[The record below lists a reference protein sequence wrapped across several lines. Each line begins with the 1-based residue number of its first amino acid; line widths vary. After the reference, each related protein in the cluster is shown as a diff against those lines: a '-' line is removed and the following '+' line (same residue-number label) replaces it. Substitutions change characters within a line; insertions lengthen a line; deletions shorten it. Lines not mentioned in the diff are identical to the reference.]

1 MDDVR
6 PLHQVFTALTG
17 TEAEPDPAALGPAA
31 RGFDLPDD
39 LLTEAII
46 SFADTA
52 PAEVAAHLAPFVTA
66 HSPIAAVDPIE
77 PAELW
82 DAAQGLELLA
92 GAPTGFT
99 LSEPYVPDQLD
110 DLDDLDGL
118 DGLDGVADP
127 ASAAGIGSATP
138 EVLDL
143 GFGYGDHQPAAVD
156 PLAPADDDAW
166 DTVSA
171 DPWPVTDHEPT
182 GVEPLEGP
190 AEEPGPAST
199 APDDGYGAGE
209 ADLDEGLDA

>member
-6 PLHQVFTALTG
+6 PLHQVLAALAG
-17 TEAEPDPAALGPAA
+17 TQAEPDPGALAPAA
-31 RGFDLPDD
+31 GGLGLPDD

-66 HSPIAAVDPIE
+66 HSPIAAVE

-99 LSEPYVPDQLD
+99 LSEPYAPDQ
-110 DLDDLDGL
+110 LDDLDGL
-118 DGLDGVADP
+118 DGLAGR
-127 ASAAGIGSATP
+127 AAEAGFGSATS

-143 GFGYGDHQPAAVD
+143 GFGHGDHQPAEVD
-156 PLAPADDDAW
+156 PLDPLDPAADDAW
-166 DTVSA
+166 DTLSA
-171 DPWPVTDHEPT
+171 ADAWPTTDHES
-182 GVEPLEGP
+182 LEGR
-190 AEEPGPAST
+190 AEESGFADT
-199 APDDGYGAGE
+199 GTDPDDGYGAGE
-209 ADLDEGLDA
+209 AAPDDALDA

>member
-6 PLHQVFTALTG
+6 PLHQVFSALAG
-17 TEAEPDPAALGPAA
+17 TEAEPDPGALGPAA
-31 RGFDLPDD
+31 RGLDLPDD

-66 HSPIAAVDPIE
+66 HSPIAAVDPAE

-82 DAAQGLELLA
+82 DAAQGLGLLA
-92 GAPTGFT
+92 GAPTGLA
-99 LSEPYVPDQLD
+99 LSEPYAPERLD
-110 DLDDLDGL
+110 PLDGL
-118 DGLDGVADP
+118 DGLAEP
-127 ASAAGIGSATP
+127 AVDFGPGAATP

-182 GVEPLEGP
+182 GVEPLEGRV
-190 AEEPGPAST
+190 EESGFADV
-199 APDDGYGAGE
+199 DDGYGAGE
-209 ADLDEGLDA
+209 AEPDDAMDA